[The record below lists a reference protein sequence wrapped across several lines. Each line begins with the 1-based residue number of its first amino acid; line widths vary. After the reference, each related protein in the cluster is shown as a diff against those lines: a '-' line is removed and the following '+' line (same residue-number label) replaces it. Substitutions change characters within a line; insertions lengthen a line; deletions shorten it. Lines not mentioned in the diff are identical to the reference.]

1 MQAGSARRNERSA
14 PVLGH
19 RGTGG
24 SVGLCVPQGQ
34 LAIAVTLNQL
44 SARRHVTRRL
54 LTLALDGCATISARM
69 RAALVAKAEG
79 GGKRAAPEG

>member
-1 MQAGSARRNERSA
+1 MGARDAGGQRARDERSA

-34 LAIAVTLNQL
+34 LAIAVTLSQL

-54 LTLALDGCATISARM
+54 LALALDGC
-69 RAALVAKAEG
+69 G
-79 GGKRAAPEG
+79 GWSMVEDL